1 MERILIVEDDL
12 STLRMLAASV
22 EQAGYRVIAEQTAA
36 AALDLARR
44 EHPDLIVLDLL
55 LPDESGLA
63 VCRSLRALGET
74 RSIPILMVTS
84 LDKPSDKVSGL
95 DQGADDYMVKP
106 VDVTELLARI
116 RALLRRSQ
124 REPESSNG
132 GAAICLEGFVI
143 QPDRLAVTRDGSG
156 AVQLTALEFKL
167 LYQLASRPDETFSR
181 SALQALVWGNGPGNT
196 ERAVDV
202 LVNRLRGKLAE
213 LPGGAGIVR
222 TVRGVGYRFR
232 G

>member
-22 EQAGYRVIAEQTAA
+22 EQAGYAVLAEQTAA
-36 AALDLARR
+36 AALTLARL

-55 LPDESGLA
+55 LPDESGLE
-63 VCRSLRALGET
+63 VCRSLRQADAT

-116 RALLRRSQ
+116 RALLRRRL
-124 REPESSNG
+124 REPDGGNG
-132 GAAICLEGFVI
+132 GAAIALEGFVI
-143 QPDRLAVTRDGSG
+143 QPERLCVVREGS
-156 AVQLTALEFKL
+156 APVQLTALEFKL
-167 LYQLASRPDETFSR
+167 LYQLASRPDEVFSR
-181 SALQALVWGNGPGNT
+181 GALQALVWGGGQGNT

-202 LVNRLRGKLAE
+202 LVNRLRGKLSA
-213 LPGGAGIVR
+213 LPGGGGIVR
-222 TVRGVGYRFR
+222 TVRGMGYRFR

>member
-22 EQAGYRVIAEQTAA
+22 EQAGYRVVAEQTAA
-36 AALDLARR
+36 AALAQARR

-55 LPDESGLA
+55 LPDENGLE
-63 VCRSLRALGET
+63 VCRSLRALDET

-116 RALLRRSQ
+116 RALLRR
-124 REPESSNG
+124 RLWEPESGNG
-132 GAAICLEGFVI
+132 GAAITLDGFVI

-181 SALQALVWGNGPGNT
+181 AALQALVWGNGQGNT

-202 LVNRLRGKLAE
+202 LVNRLRSKLGE
-213 LPGGAGIVR
+213 LPGGTGIVR

>member
-22 EQAGYRVIAEQTAA
+22 EQAGYGVLAEQTAA
-36 AALDLARR
+36 SALALARK

-63 VCRSLRALGET
+63 VCRSLRELGET
-74 RSIPILMVTS
+74 CAIPILMVTS

-106 VDVTELLARI
+106 VDITEMLARI
-116 RALLRRSQ
+116 RALLRRRRSAAGD
-124 REPESSNG
+124 G
-132 GAAICLEGFVI
+132 GAAISLEGFIV
-143 QPDRLAVTRDGSG
+143 QPDRLCVSREGSSP
-156 AVQLTALEFKL
+156 VQLTALEFKL

-181 SALQALVWGNGPGNT
+181 NSLQELVWGSGQGNT

-202 LVNRLRGKLAE
+202 LVNRLRSKLGE
-213 LPGGAGIVR
+213 LPGGSAIVR